1 MISEEDNCDVVT
13 EVTEEEMNN
22 AIKSIASIFAVV
34 KLNIF
39 LYILVYSHHF
49 LYIYLDKG
57 RL

>member
-34 KLNIF
+34 SFFFVF
-39 LYILVYSHHF
+39 L
-49 LYIYLDKG
+49 K
-57 RL
+57 RE